1 MNKEAINVL
10 LVEDNPGDA
19 RLVQEILREQGGTDF
34 IFKHFTTL
42 SESINFLA
50 TCNVDVILLDLSL
63 PDSNG
68 LNTISKMRRHST
80 DTPIL
85 VLTGK
90 DSEELGIKAVALGA
104 QDYLVKGL
112 ISGASISRSIQYA
125 IERKRV
131 ELERFRK
138 LLNRSNES
146 IFVLEVPS
154 GNLVDVNE
162 TAENMLEIS
171 KDKLLT
177 MSLQDIVTESAWDR
191 MNYLFTLNGSDIGAS
206 STIETTLKGK
216 IPKPIEMTVGHDT
229 FDGTVY
235 AVAVARDITERKR
248 SEEQLKQSFADF
260 QKALEGT
267 INAIA
272 MTIEMRDPYTSGH
285 QQRVTELALAIG
297 HEMKL
302 NDDQLMGI
310 RLAGPIHDI
319 GKIYTP
325 AEILIKP
332 GHLSQIE
339 FDIIKTHPKVGY
351 DILKNMDF
359 PWPIAQIVYQHHER
373 IDGSGY
379 PLKLK
384 GDAILLEA
392 KIVGIS
398 DVVET
403 MASHRPYRPALG
415 LDKALEEVRKNRGIL
430 YDPEVV
436 DICLMLFSDDRFSFT
451 KVDAKM
457 N

>member
-1 MNKEAINVL
+1 MNKDAIKVL

-19 RLVQEILREQGGTDF
+19 RFVQEILKDQDGANF
-34 IFKHFTTL
+34 VFKHYMTL
-42 SESINFLA
+42 AEGLECLSNYAADI
-50 TCNVDVILLDLSL
+50 ILLDLSL
-63 PDSNG
+63 PDSHG
-68 LNTISKMRRHST
+68 LQTLSRMRRQFP
-80 DTPIL
+80 DIPIL

-90 DSEELGIKAVALGA
+90 ESEELGIKAVAIGA

-112 ISGASISRSIQYA
+112 ISGASIARSIQYA

-154 GNLVDVNE
+154 GKLVDVNE
-162 TAENMLEIS
+162 TAENMLEMP
-171 KDKLLT
+171 KDQLLS
-177 MSLQDIVTESAWDR
+177 MSLKDIITESAWDR
-191 MNYLFTLNGSDIGAS
+191 MNTLFSLDGSELGDR

-216 IPKPIEMTVGHDT
+216 TLKPIEMTVGHDT

-235 AVAVARDITERKR
+235 AVAVARDITKRKQ
-248 SEEQLKQSFADF
+248 SEEQLNQSFANF
-260 QKALEGT
+260 RKALEGT

-285 QQRVTELALAIG
+285 QHRVTELAIAIAND
-297 HEMKL
+297 MKL
-302 NDDQLMGI
+302 NDEQLMGI

-319 GKIYTP
+319 GKIGTP
-325 AEILIKP
+325 SEILIKP
-332 GHLSQIE
+332 GELSQIE

-351 DILKNMDF
+351 DILKNVDF

-373 IDGSGY
+373 MDGSGY
-379 PLKLK
+379 PLGIK
-384 GDAILLEA
+384 GEEILLEA
-392 KIVGIS
+392 RIVGIS

-415 LDKALEEVRKNRGIL
+415 LDKALEEIIKNRNIL
-430 YDPEVV
+430 YDPKVV
-436 DICLMLFSDDRFSFT
+436 DVCLRLFAENRFSFSET
-451 KVDAKM
+451 KS
-457 N
+457 NLN